1 MAQNCPT
8 MVNILKA
15 DECLENLAGIS
26 SDVYVGVKSDLDP
39 ANPMTANE
47 EVYSTPKFVGGAG
60 LFKVQGKNEAQ
71 KIHFS
76 SLGPR
81 KGYDLDITIVI
92 ESLNKTFSKAGRAL
106 NNLDLFFIVDD
117 GEDSLIMY
125 DPQRRCEADA
135 GGIEGDTGDTADSDR
150 QATCVFHLKPVKYP
164 LLYVERPKQENVEV
178 SWDTLLASN
187 V

>member
-1 MAQNCPT
+1 ML
-8 MVNILKA
+8 NILKA

-26 SDVYVGVKSDLDP
+26 ADVYVGIKSDLAAP
-39 ANPMTANE
+39 LTAE
-47 EVYSTPKFVGGAG
+47 ENVYSTPTFASGKG
-60 LFKVQGKNEAQ
+60 LYKVQGKNEAQ

-106 NNLDLFFIVDD
+106 NNLDLFFIVKD
-117 GEDSLIMY
+117 GDDSLIMY
-125 DPQRRCEADA
+125 DPNRRCEADA

-150 QATCVFHLKPVKYP
+150 QANCVFHLKPVKYP
-164 LLYVERPKQENVEV
+164 LLYVTEPQTGG
-178 SWDTLLASN
+178 WDGLMGE
-187 V
+187 

>member
-1 MAQNCPT
+1 MQ
-8 MVNILKA
+8 NILKA

-26 SDVYVGVKSDLDP
+26 SDVYVGIKSELSAP
-39 ANPMTANE
+39 LTATEN
-47 EVYSTPKFVGGAG
+47 VYSTPTFESGKG
-60 LFKVQGKNEAQ
+60 LYKVQGKNEAQ

-92 ESLNKTFSKAGRAL
+92 ESLNKTFSKVGRAL

-117 GEDSLIMY
+117 GDESLIMY
-125 DPQRRCEADA
+125 DPQRRCEADS

-150 QATCVFHLKPVKYP
+150 QATCNFHLKPVKYP
-164 LLYVERPKQENVEV
+164 LLYVERPQ
-178 SWDTLLASN
+178 SGGWDGLLAG
-187 V
+187 

>member
-1 MAQNCPT
+1 MAVQCPT
-8 MVNILKA
+8 MQNILKA

-26 SDVYVGVKSDLDP
+26 SDVYVGIKSELSAP
-39 ANPMTANE
+39 LTATEN
-47 EVYSTPKFVGGAG
+47 VYSTPVFESGKG
-60 LFKVQGKNEAQ
+60 LYKVQGKNEAQ

-92 ESLNKTFSKAGRAL
+92 ESLNKTFSKVGRAL

-117 GEDSLIMY
+117 GDESLIMY
-125 DPQRRCEADA
+125 DPQRRCEADS

-150 QATCVFHLKPVKYP
+150 QATCNFHLKPVKYP
-164 LLYVERPKQENVEV
+164 LLYVERPQ
-178 SWDTLLASN
+178 SGGWDGMLAG
-187 V
+187 

>member
-8 MVNILKA
+8 MMNILKA

-26 SDVYVGVKSDLDP
+26 SDVYVGIKSDLAAP
-39 ANPMTANE
+39 LTAE
-47 EVYSTPKFVGGAG
+47 ENVYSTPSFASGKG
-60 LFKVQGKNEAQ
+60 LFKIQGKNEAQ

-81 KGYDLDITIVI
+81 KGYDLDITVVI
-92 ESLNKTFSKAGRAL
+92 ESLNRTFSKAGRAL
-106 NNLDLFFIVDD
+106 NNLDLFFIVKD
-117 GEDSLIMY
+117 GDESLIMY
-125 DPQRRCEADA
+125 DPNRRCEADS

-164 LLYVERPKQENVEV
+164 LLYVTEPT
-178 SWDTLLASN
+178 SGGWDGLMAE
-187 V
+187 